1 MKKILM
7 AAVAVSAL
15 TAGSASALTINA
27 TDTASVGAGSTQVV
41 GGTKIGNQ
49 FIKATI
55 LQSAAGMKSDPV
67 TIASETLLT
76 TQSMLSAV
84 IRLNTTESL
93 PAGGRYVVTYRITGG
108 TFVTDSVASTDL
120 AVQGSTTAVNAIVRT
135 QAAYVFAYYTSLGTA
150 LGTSYT
156 GSNATAI
163 DTILND
169 SSHLGSVTPSQ
180 VATAAAARDAAM
192 ALGYAAG
199 NFSTPNGASVSTGSV
214 TSTAVQ
220 FVFQAGTA
228 PTTGI
233 TWSSQGIV
241 PSADKSGVS
250 ITAEVSTEAN
260 QALLI
265 DGGATA
271 SLPVVDFRTGL
282 AFKATASAQ
291 TLSIASGFKKFG
303 TAALGAASDAASA
316 AVGTDIGFVLAGPA
330 ITTPTVDTGDGVFK
344 INSGAAVAIATSDV
358 TAASLT
364 VGGSLAAFDAR
375 VGTST
380 TAQLADVTTGSTGA
394 LNPTN
399 LGALQLKTAKITLQ
413 QKATPVAGSEVTYTV
428 KPTDVVLS
436 TGLLAGTYSAK
447 TIGKVSFEGV
457 NFYGAWL
464 SDGAGASGFK
474 NTIRLGNKSAA
485 DITSV
490 KVSLINPFVPATSGT
505 VASGATCEVGPLK
518 ASSELLVTS
527 AKLYACFGAFG
538 RSDVQIIIQGN
549 KSDLSAKMRLTS
561 PDGSAADTTL
571 GSGTA
576 DASDNYQN

>member
-7 AAVAVSAL
+7 AAVAVTAL
-15 TAGSASALTINA
+15 TAGSASALTINTTITPSA
-27 TDTASVGAGSTQVV
+27 GAGSAQVV

-49 FIKATI
+49 FITPTALQAT
-55 LQSAAGMKSDPV
+55 AGMKSDPV

-76 TQSMLSAV
+76 TQSTLSAV

-93 PAGGRYVVTYRITGG
+93 PAGARYVVTYRITGG

-120 AVQGSTTAVNAIVRT
+120 AVQGSSSAVNAIVRLQT
-135 QAAYVFAYYTSLGTA
+135 AYLDAYYASLGGA
-150 LGTSYT
+150 YSLAYAT
-156 GSNATAI
+156 GANRIAI
-163 DTILND
+163 DAAVATDLA
-169 SSHLGSVTPSQ
+169 SATPATVTTAQ
-180 VATAAAARDAAM
+180 TRVATATG
-192 ALGYAAG
+192 LGYAAG
-199 NFSTPNGASVSTGSV
+199 NFSIPNGASVSTGSV
-214 TSTAVQ
+214 TPTAVQ

-233 TWSSQGIV
+233 TWTSQGIV

-282 AFKATASAQ
+282 AFKATAAAQ

-303 TAALGAASDAASA
+303 TAAATAAADTTSA
-316 AVGTDIGFVLAGPA
+316 AVGTDIGFALAGPA
-330 ITTPTVDTGDGVFK
+330 ITGDSGDGVFK
-344 INSGAAVAIATSDV
+344 IASGTATAIATTDV

-399 LGALQLKTAKITLQ
+399 LGALQGKTAKITLQ
-413 QKATPVAGSEVTYTV
+413 QKATPVVGSEVTYTV

-464 SDGAGASGFK
+464 TDGAGASGFK
-474 NTIRLGNKSAA
+474 NTIRLGNKSVA

-490 KVSLINPFVPATSGT
+490 KVSLINPYVPGTSGT
-505 VASGATCEVGPLK
+505 VASTATCEVGPLK

-527 AKLYACFGAFG
+527 AKLYTCFGAFG
-538 RSDVQIIIQGN
+538 RSDVQITIQGN

-576 DASDNYQN
+576 DASDNYVN